1 MPRKILKAVLGLL
14 IVNGIAYAIGQLM
27 SRQKSSGDELSAD
40 FKRLTLW
47 GGNEFMSR
55 APALRS
61 GKARIRGGGM
71 IIDLREA
78 GLDPGGAELDLDV
91 KGGGALVL
99 VPEDWRVTV
108 DAESSLGGVETAVAD
123 EESLD
128 ADAPHL
134 HVRARSLAGGVSIT
148 TKTA

>member
-1 MPRKILKAVLGLL
+1 MARKILKAVLGLL
-14 IVNGIAYAIGQLM
+14 VVNAAAYAVGQLM

-47 GGNEFMSR
+47 TGQEFLSR

-61 GKARIRGGGM
+61 GEARVRGGGM

-78 GLDPGGAELDLDV
+78 GLDPEGAELDLDV

-99 VPEDWRVTV
+99 VPEDWRITV

-123 EESLD
+123 EASLD
-128 ADAPHL
+128 AGAPHL
-134 HVRARSLAGGVSIT
+134 HVRARSLAGAVSIV